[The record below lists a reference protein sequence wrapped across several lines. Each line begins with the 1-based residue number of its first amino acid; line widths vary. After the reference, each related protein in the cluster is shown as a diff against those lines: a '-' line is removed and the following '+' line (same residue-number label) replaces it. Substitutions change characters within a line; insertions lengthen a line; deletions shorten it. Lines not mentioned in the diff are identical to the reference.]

1 MAKKNS
7 ERRGGGSRPGARNV
21 TEKSPL
27 ANAALLLIDFIN
39 DLEFEGGERLLP
51 HALRAAQC
59 AATFKSK
66 VSAAGWPVI
75 YVNDHFGRWRSDFRQ
90 VVHHCTNDA
99 VRGKPVATLLTPS
112 QTDYFILK
120 PRHSGFFQ
128 TPLDLLLGSLQIKT
142 LILTG
147 LAADV
152 CVLFT
157 ANDAYLRNF
166 ELFVPED
173 CVASLD
179 EERKQ
184 NALRYMR
191 EVLKANTAA
200 SDKLDSCLA
209 VPVAA

>member
-1 MAKKNS
+1 
-7 ERRGGGSRPGARNV
+7 V

-39 DLEFEGGERLLP
+39 DLEFEGGERVLP
-51 HALRAAQC
+51 QE
-59 AATFKSK
+59 
-66 VSAAGWPVI
+66 
-75 YVNDHFGRWRSDFRQ
+75 
-90 VVHHCTNDA
+90 
-99 VRGKPVATLLTPS
+99 
-112 QTDYFILK
+112 
-120 PRHSGFFQ
+120 
-128 TPLDLLLGSLQIKT
+128 
-142 LILTG
+142 
-147 LAADV
+147 V

-200 SDKLDSCLA
+200 SDKPDSCLA
-209 VPVAA
+209 VSVAA